1 MRRPACPN
9 CARKMI
15 PVSGR
20 DTESGGWRHDVYR
33 CDPCGVLFSERPA
46 DSEPAIDRALD
57 LQFGT
62 DDVPH

>member
-1 MRRPACPN
+1 
-9 CARKMI
+9 MI